1 MILSGLRKR
10 LKLFSS
16 SNKNKKQPSLPRAE
30 RVTEPLGERAALGW
44 DRDLGIGY
52 SQLVLTPAWQH
63 LAGEIDWLQGL
74 MVRRLIDEK
83 GDQNEARAT
92 VKLIEQIL
100 SIPVTMIQRGHESE
114 QGLKRMANE
123 RVE

>member
-1 MILSGLRKR
+1 M
-10 LKLFSS
+10 
-16 SNKNKKQPSLPRAE
+16 
-30 RVTEPLGERAALGW
+30 EPLGERAAMGW

-63 LAGEIDWLQGL
+63 LAGEINWLQDL
-74 MVRRLIDEK
+74 MVQRLVDEK

-100 SIPVTMIQRGHESE
+100 SIPVTMITRGHESE
-114 QGLKRMANE
+114 QGLKRMAKE